1 MSHVAILL
9 GLLLGIAL
17 GAVASWTGSP
27 ALFAIAEGVAPLGTV
42 FLRALQMVVIP
53 LVAVTVFVGVA
64 KIGDLRKLG
73 RIGGL
78 SIAFFWSTTLLA
90 ILIGMGVTGIA
101 VRWAPDVTA
110 PAAGEVAPELPG
122 LVDFLVSLV
131 PSNPFEAATSGALL
145 PILVF
150 TVLFAA
156 ATTTIPAGKQAPLLG
171 LGEAASDVLIRL
183 VHWVLWIAPVGVFGL
198 AAPVAARTGL
208 GMLQNLGI
216 FVGAVIVGLLAFA
229 ALVLLPAVR
238 IFGGAAPVR
247 FVRGT
252 VGTAAM
258 GFGTTS
264 SVATLPVMFEE
275 AGDLGV
281 SPEVSNLVLPLAASL
296 NRPGSALYQGAAV
309 IFLASVYGVPLSP
322 GTLVGAYLAV
332 FLAAMT
338 VAPVPS
344 ASVMTMAPALDT
356 AGVPAAGLGLM
367 LGIDRI
373 PDMFR
378 TVVNVVG
385 HVAAAVVVDARTS
398 AGDRVSA
405 PADTASDREPRPPRS
420 RAV

>member
-1 MSHVAILL
+1 MSHLAILF

-17 GAVASWTGSP
+17 GTVASWTGSA
-27 ALFAIAEGVAPLGTV
+27 ALVAIAEGVAPLGTV

-53 LVAVTVFVGVA
+53 LVAATVFIGVA
-64 KIGDLRKLG
+64 RIGDPRKLG
-73 RIGGL
+73 RLGGL
-78 SIAFFWSTTLLA
+78 SVAFFWTTTLLA
-90 ILIGMGVTGIA
+90 ILIGMGVMGIA
-101 VRWAPDVTA
+101 VRWAP
-110 PAAGEVAPELPG
+110 PAAPPAAAEGIAPELPG
-122 LVDFLVSLV
+122 LVDFLVELV
-131 PSNPFEAATSGALL
+131 PSNPFAAAASGALL

-156 ATTTIPAGKQAPLLG
+156 ATTTLPPGKQAPLLA
-171 LGEAASDVLIRL
+171 LGESASDVLIRL

-198 AAPVAARTGL
+198 AAPVAARTGI

-216 FVGAVIVGLLAFA
+216 FVGAVILALALFTG
-229 ALVLLPAVR
+229 LVLLPAVR
-238 IFGGAAPVR
+238 LLAGVGPAR

-264 SVATLPVMFEE
+264 SVATLPVMLEE
-275 AGDLGV
+275 AEGLGV
-281 SPEVSNLVLPLAASL
+281 SREVSNLVLPLAASL

-309 IFLASVYGVPLSP
+309 VFLASVYGVTLSP
-322 GTLVGAYLAV
+322 ATLVGAYLAV

-344 ASVMTMAPALDT
+344 ASVMTMAPALET

-378 TVVNVVG
+378 TVVNVLG
-385 HVAAAVVVDARTS
+385 HVAAAVVVGARTS
-398 AGDRVSA
+398 RDAAV
-405 PADTASDREPRPPRS
+405 REVRS
-420 RAV
+420 VR

>member
-1 MSHVAILL
+1 MSHLAILL
-9 GLLLGIAL
+9 GLLSGIAL
-17 GAVASWTGSP
+17 GTVASFTGSS
-27 ALFAIAEGVAPLGTV
+27 LLIAIAEGVAPLGTV

-64 KIGDLRKLG
+64 KIGDPRKLG

-78 SIAFFWSTTLLA
+78 SVAFFWVTTLLA
-90 ILIGMGVTGIA
+90 ILIGMVVTGVA
-101 VRWAPDVTA
+101 VRWAPDVT
-110 PAAGEVAPELPG
+110 PPVAAEEVAPELPG

-156 ATTTIPAGKQAPLLG
+156 ATTTIPAEKQAPLLA
-171 LGEAASDVLIRL
+171 LGEAASDVLIKL
-183 VHWVLWIAPVGVFGL
+183 VHWVLWIAPAGVFGL
-198 AAPVAARTGL
+198 AAPVAARTGI

-216 FVGAVIVGLLAFA
+216 FVAAVIVALLLFA

-238 IFGGAAPVR
+238 VFGGMGPAR

-275 AGDLGV
+275 AEDLGV
-281 SPEVSNLVLPLAASL
+281 TREVSNLVLPLAASI

-309 IFLASVYGVPLSP
+309 VFLASVYGVPLSP

-385 HVAAAVVVDARTS
+385 HVASAVVVGARTRP
-398 AGDRVSA
+398 GD
-405 PADTASDREPRPPRS
+405 PAHPVR
-420 RAV
+420 

>member
-1 MSHVAILL
+1 MSHLAILF
-9 GLLLGIAL
+9 GLLAGVAL

-27 ALFAIAEGVAPLGTV
+27 LLLAIAGGVAPLGTV

-64 KIGDLRKLG
+64 KIGNPRKLG

-90 ILIGMGVTGIA
+90 ILIGMAVTGVA
-101 VRWAPDVTA
+101 VRWAPAVTP
-110 PAAGEVAPELPG
+110 PAAAGDVAPELPG
-122 LVDFLVSLV
+122 MVDFLVSLV
-131 PSNPFEAATSGALL
+131 PSNPFEAATDGALL

-156 ATTTIPAGKQAPLLG
+156 ATTTIPAGKQAPLLA

-198 AAPVAARTGL
+198 AAPVAARTGI

-216 FVGAVIVGLLAFA
+216 FVAAVIVGLLVFA
-229 ALVLLPAVR
+229 AVVLLPAVR
-238 IFGGAAPVR
+238 LFAGVGPVR

-275 AGDLGV
+275 AEDLGV
-281 SPEVSNLVLPLAASL
+281 SREVSNLVLPLAASL
-296 NRPGSALYQGAAV
+296 NRPGSALYQGSAV
-309 IFLASVYGVPLSP
+309 VFLASVYGVSLAP
-322 GTLVGAYLAV
+322 GTLVGAFLAV

-385 HVAAAVVVDARTS
+385 HVAATVVVDARAG
-398 AGDRVSA
+398 AGDGRPGSARPQSA
-405 PADTASDREPRPPRS
+405 PST
-420 RAV
+420 

>member
-1 MSHVAILL
+1 MSHLAILL
-9 GLLLGIAL
+9 GLVLGLAL
-17 GAVASWTGSP
+17 GLVASWTGSA
-27 ALFAIAEGVAPLGTV
+27 ALTAVAEGVAPLGTV

-53 LVAVTVFVGVA
+53 LVAATVFVGVA
-64 KIGDLRKLG
+64 RIGNPRALG
-73 RIGGL
+73 RIGGRA
-78 SIAFFWSTTLLA
+78 IAFFWLTTLLA
-90 ILIGMGVTGIA
+90 ILIGMGVMRIA
-101 VRWAPDVTA
+101 LAWTPPVTP
-110 PAAGEVAPELPG
+110 PARAEAVAPELPG
-122 LVDFLVSLV
+122 VIGFLVGLV
-131 PSNPFEAATSGALL
+131 PSNPFEAAASGALL

-156 ATTTIPAGKQAPLLG
+156 ATTTLPSDRQAPLLA
-171 LGEAASDVLIRL
+171 LGEAASEVLIRL

-208 GMLQNLGI
+208 GMLQSLGVFI
-216 FVGAVIVGLLAFA
+216 AAVILGLALFVI
-229 ALVLLPAVR
+229 LVLLPAVR
-238 IFGGAAPVR
+238 IFGGVRPTR

-264 SVATLPVMFEE
+264 SAATLPVMFEE
-275 AGDLGV
+275 AADLGV
-281 SPEVSNLVLPLAASL
+281 SREVSNLVLPLAASL

-309 IFLASVYGVPLSP
+309 VFLASVYGVPLSAAAA
-322 GTLVGAYLAV
+322 VGAYLAV

-356 AGVPAAGLGLM
+356 AGVPLAGLGLV

-378 TVVNVVG
+378 TVVNVTG
-385 HVAAAVVVDARTS
+385 HVAAAVVVDARS
-398 AGDRVSA
+398 ASPAETRSA
-405 PADTASDREPRPPRS
+405 SGERPRAQLPVDTPGL
-420 RAV
+420 